1 MVQKEQIGTLSVHE
15 SPHSDFMAIQRHR
28 ACMRIVQNLVDLF
41 KFRDGST
48 GGCVGGGLL
57 ISISRDRKIGNII
70 HSIIVI
76 KLKVIIYNLIQS
88 NSMSLAIQCKCNNVY
103 QVI

>member
-15 SPHSDFMAIQRHR
+15 SAHSDFMAIQRHR

-48 GGCVGGGLL
+48 GGGVWGGVANFHIKGQEN
-57 ISISRDRKIGNII
+57 RK
-70 HSIIVI
+70 
-76 KLKVIIYNLIQS
+76 YNTFYYCYKAQS
-88 NSMSLAIQCKCNNVY
+88 YYL
-103 QVI
+103 